1 MNICS
6 TKKLKQLKICS
17 RQVFN
22 IPLHCAPTYSFTSG
36 HTVHNFQNLSRIL
49 PFQTIIFLSIS
60 HRDNNCT
67 KIKVF
72 WKDMEIENP
81 NANMNGG
88 VLHRN
93 NVQSVE
99 SRVALAN
106 DLMYRQSPFNKV
118 TWRAIWSAGS
128 FVYSSSSPSCKYV
141 QCFVVLASATSMR
154 TT

>member
-1 MNICS
+1 M
-6 TKKLKQLKICS
+6 
-17 RQVFN
+17 QVFN
-22 IPLHCAPTYSFTSG
+22 TPLHCAPTYSFTSG
-36 HTVHNFQNLSRIL
+36 HTVRGNFQNLSRIL

-60 HRDNNCT
+60 HRDNNCK

-106 DLMYRQSPFNKV
+106 DLMYRQSPSNKV
-118 TWRAIWSAGS
+118 TWRAIWPGQLFFSQAVHRASMSGALL
-128 FVYSSSSPSCKYV
+128 FQQAPPACRRLNSPLTKS
-141 QCFVVLASATSMR
+141 
-154 TT
+154 

>member
-1 MNICS
+1 
-6 TKKLKQLKICS
+6 
-17 RQVFN
+17 
-22 IPLHCAPTYSFTSG
+22 
-36 HTVHNFQNLSRIL
+36 
-49 PFQTIIFLSIS
+49 
-60 HRDNNCT
+60 
-67 KIKVF
+67 
-72 WKDMEIENP
+72 MEIENP

-118 TWRAIWSAGS
+118 TWRAIWPAGS
-128 FVYSSSSPSCKYV
+128 FVLSSSGPSCKHV
-141 QCFVVLASATSMR
+141 RCSVVLASATGTH

>member
-1 MNICS
+1 M
-6 TKKLKQLKICS
+6 
-17 RQVFN
+17 QVFN
-22 IPLHCAPTYSFTSG
+22 TPLHCAPTYSFTSG
-36 HTVHNFQNLSRIL
+36 HTVRGNFQNLSRIL

-60 HRDNNCT
+60 HRDNNCK

-106 DLMYRQSPFNKV
+106 DLMYRQSPSNKV
-118 TWRAIWSAGS
+118 KWRALWLAR
-128 FVYSSSSPSCKYV
+128 SSVLFSSRPSGLQACP
-141 QCFVVLASATSMR
+141 VLCCSSKRHQHADDLTLF
-154 TT
+154 